1 MDVSQCNEDQV
12 IEDLTY
18 INMHVRHHPQ
28 VYKEIGLQNWN
39 TVLGL
44 TETETTLI
52 GTIQESLEVQ
62 NHMTIIAAMD

>member
-52 GTIQESLEVQ
+52 GTI
-62 NHMTIIAAMD
+62 